1 MTKSTSSGGW
11 QEFSA
16 IRASYEHSSPHR
28 YANYSSISQDDIISP
43 GHAHHEWDSASNQRK
58 SSFFQTCYQT
68 CLQFYLQHEL
78 YISTSLLILSTAG
91 ERVTFKFMIDRM
103 FPFKFVLIE
112 IIFLLSFLLFS
123 FVTLYKIH
131 KTKEITS
138 QMRKFPHSQIL
149 VMAGLDSL
157 QFLGLVCSGVAVSP
171 TMTVILMHASTIFV
185 VGGSRIAFPH
195 RNYGDSH
202 KFGLFFI
209 SGALVIGLAKIL
221 WCDWSSDCSFY
232 STRSALMYIAASAL
246 QGLSTLYKENSLVA
260 WGQPVDI
267 YYLTSFLFFYQ
278 FWITVAFSLIFY
290 LITGKN
296 SLSPFQYEFISSP
309 FSLFL
314 CRSFHCECVH
324 Q

>member
-11 QEFSA
+11 QEFTA

-43 GHAHHEWDSASNQRK
+43 GHAHHEWDGASNQRK

-123 FVTLYKIH
+123 IVTLYKIH

-202 KFGLFFI
+202 KFGLLFI

-290 LITGKN
+290 LITGKY
-296 SLSPFQYEFISSP
+296 S
-309 FSLFL
+309 
-314 CRSFHCECVH
+314 
-324 Q
+324 